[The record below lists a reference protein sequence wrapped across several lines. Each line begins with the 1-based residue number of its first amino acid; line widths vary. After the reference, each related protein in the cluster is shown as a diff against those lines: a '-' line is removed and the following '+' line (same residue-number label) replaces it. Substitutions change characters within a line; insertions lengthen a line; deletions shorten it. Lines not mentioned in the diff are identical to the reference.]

1 MDLSATL
8 AAIKGLRAQRC
19 TAKQIAHQ
27 LGLTV
32 SSVNALAP
40 LTVRNRDQST
50 RRLAAAPV
58 AGPSASNWSLCLMA
72 SLFGIYKIAAPG

>member
-8 AAIKGLRAQRC
+8 AAIKALRAQRC

-32 SSVNALAP
+32 PRVNALAP
-40 LTVRNRDQST
+40 LTGPKPPSVHKT
-50 RRLAAAPV
+50 ARR
-58 AGPSASNWSLCLMA
+58 SARRRAKRQQREACA
-72 SLFGIYKIAAPG
+72 